1 MELRPAPPL
10 ARVARV
16 ARGEEVEAFQDHEEH
31 DTDEGNRERGKK
43 TDETRMVLP
52 AVEPRR

>member
-16 ARGEEVEAFQDHEEH
+16 ASGEEVEAFQDHEEH
-31 DTDEGNRERGKK
+31 DTDYCDWERGKK
-43 TDETRMVLP
+43 TDETGMVLP
-52 AVEPRR
+52 AI